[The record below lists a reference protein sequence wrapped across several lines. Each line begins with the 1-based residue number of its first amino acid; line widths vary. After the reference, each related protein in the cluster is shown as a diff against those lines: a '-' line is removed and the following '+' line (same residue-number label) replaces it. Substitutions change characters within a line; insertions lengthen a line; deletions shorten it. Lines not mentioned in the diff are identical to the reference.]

1 MLPTEYSEIK
11 IKHQYLIENIK
22 PLKFINILLKTTLL
36 QLKQNFYDYI
46 KQGLLLKI

>member
-22 PLKFINILLKTTLL
+22 PLKFINILKTTLL
-36 QLKQNFYDYI
+36 QLKQNFYDYN